1 MKETVSIENWRS
13 SGRWTAAYD
22 KVKNTLFSLRL
33 FKVII
38 RLLIIFAIVSVPYW
52 ALVASDRYVSQA
64 TVIIQRTDQVNGP
77 SVANPA
83 LSAAAG
89 TANSA
94 DQLLLREY
102 LLSQDM
108 LDKLDAALDLRSHY
122 SNWHRDP
129 ISRMWFKDGP
139 EEWFFQYWLNRVDVE
154 YDDYSGVL
162 RIQAEAYDAKT
173 AKAIVALM
181 VKLGEQHMNE
191 LGHQLAQSQVD
202 FLQKQVSFAHDR
214 FLEASRDVLNFQN
227 EKGLAAPASTA
238 GNMDTII
245 DRLEGQKTDIQTQIA
260 SLPANLSPNQPTVVM
275 LRKNL
280 AALEQQIALK
290 RAELASP
297 KSRTLNYTVEEFQRL
312 QMQVNFTQD
321 LYKTALSSLEQGRM
335 DAARKLKMVSILQ
348 SPTTPSYP
356 MEPQRFYNVLITLLI
371 ALSLIGVVKLL
382 ESIILDHVD

>member
-1 MKETVSIENWRS
+1 
-13 SGRWTAAYD
+13 
-22 KVKNTLFSLRL
+22 
-33 FKVII
+33 
-38 RLLIIFAIVSVPYW
+38 
-52 ALVASDRYVSQA
+52 
-64 TVIIQRTDQVNGP
+64 
-77 SVANPA
+77 
-83 LSAAAG
+83 
-89 TANSA
+89 
-94 DQLLLREY
+94 
-102 LLSQDM
+102 
-108 LDKLDAALDLRSHY
+108 
-122 SNWHRDP
+122 
-129 ISRMWFKDGP
+129 
-139 EEWFFQYWLNRVDVE
+139 
-154 YDDYSGVL
+154 
-162 RIQAEAYDAKT
+162 
-173 AKAIVALM
+173 
-181 VKLGEQHMNE
+181 MNE

-202 FLQKQVSFAHDR
+202 FLQKQVTFAHDR
-214 FLEASRDVLNFQN
+214 FLDASRDVLNFQN

-275 LRKNL
+275 LKKNL

-371 ALSLIGVVKLL
+371 ALSLIGVIKLL

>member
-1 MKETVSIENWRS
+1 MKETVAIENWRS

-22 KVKNTLFSLRL
+22 KVKSTFFSFRL
-33 FKVII
+33 FKLII
-38 RLLIIFAIVSVPYW
+38 RLMIIFAIVSVPYW
-52 ALVASDRYVSQA
+52 VLVASDRYVSQA

-77 SVANPA
+77 SVAISA
-83 LSAAAG
+83 LSAAGG

-108 LDKLDAALDLRSHY
+108 LDQLDAALDLRSHY

-129 ISRMWFKDGP
+129 ISRMWFKNGP

-162 RIQAEAYDAKT
+162 RIQAQAYDAKT

-202 FLQKQVSFAHDR
+202 FLQKQVTFAHDR
-214 FLEASRDVLNFQN
+214 FLDASRDVLNFQN

-245 DRLEGQKTDIQTQIA
+245 DRLEGQKTDLQTQIA

-275 LRKNL
+275 LKKNL

-371 ALSLIGVVKLL
+371 TLALIGVIKLL

>member
-1 MKETVSIENWRS
+1 MKETVAIENWRS

-33 FKVII
+33 FKLII
-38 RLLIIFAIVSVPYW
+38 RLMIIFAIVSVPYW
-52 ALVASDRYVSQA
+52 VLVASDRYVSQA

-77 SVANPA
+77 SVAIPA
-83 LSAAAG
+83 LSAAGG

-108 LDKLDAALDLRSHY
+108 LDQLDAALDLRSHY

-129 ISRMWFKDGP
+129 ISRMWFKNGP
-139 EEWFFQYWLNRVDVE
+139 EEWFFRYWLNRVDVE

-162 RIQAEAYDAKT
+162 RIQAEAYDSKT

-202 FLQKQVSFAHDR
+202 FLQKQVTFAHDR
-214 FLEASRDVLNFQN
+214 FLDASRDVLNFQN

-245 DRLEGQKTDIQTQIA
+245 DRLEGQKTDLQTQIA

-275 LRKNL
+275 LKKNL

-356 MEPQRFYNVLITLLI
+356 MEPQRFYNVLITVLI
-371 ALSLIGVVKLL
+371 TLALIGVIKLL

>member
-1 MKETVSIENWRS
+1 MKETVATENWRS

-22 KVKNTLFSLRL
+22 KVKNTLFSLQL
-33 FKVII
+33 FKLII
-38 RLLIIFAIVSVPYW
+38 RLVIIFAVVSIPYW
-52 ALVASDRYVSQA
+52 LLVSSDRYVSQA
-64 TVIIQRTDQVNGP
+64 TVIIQRTDQINGP
-77 SVANPA
+77 SVAIAA
-83 LSAAAG
+83 LSGTG

-108 LDKLDAALDLRSHY
+108 LDQVNAALDLRSHY
-122 SNWHRDP
+122 SNWRRDP
-129 ISRMWFKDGP
+129 ISRMWFKDAP
-139 EEWFFQYWLNRVDVE
+139 EEWFFKYWLNCIDVE

-162 RIQAEAYDAKT
+162 RIQADAYDAKT

-202 FLQKQVSFAHDR
+202 FLQKQVTFAHDR
-214 FLEASRDVLNFQN
+214 FLDASQNVLNFQN
-227 EKGLAAPASTA
+227 EKGLTAPGSTA
-238 GNMDTII
+238 TSMDTLI
-245 DRLEGQKTDIQTQIA
+245 DKLEGQKTEIQTQIA

-321 LYKTALSSLEQGRM
+321 LYKAALSSLEQGRM
-335 DAARKLKMVSILQ
+335 GAARKLKMVSVLQ
-348 SPTTPSYP
+348 SPTTPVYP
-356 MEPQRFYNVLITLLI
+356 MEPKRFYNVLITLLV
-371 ALSLIGVVKLL
+371 ALALIGVIKLL